1 MNKNTGKIS
10 PTTPSFYSNTS
21 HVLVPTSASITFVG
35 YAWDFVNYA
44 YYVGHQRGADEY
56 QRESGRVV
64 CEAEQEQLD
73 RDRESEPARVS
84 AAAGRLSTPPGLTLK
99 LADLRT
105 GNKPGQ
111 PFAALDLH
119 AGTEDHLQFPNREAP
134 YRSGARQ
141 WAPPSYRWVRI
152 GLDIHFTARSL
163 SQKRRLSMTRT
174 KNSQRAFAGL
184 LLGGL
189 FLMAQTASAQIWSS
203 VGSACTPEDYTVSH
217 KVYNFTN
224 GTFQFA
230 AGKFGSVRASC
241 HVINPKNDGSSPLWN
256 TLTIGGVDPGATSQV
271 WAPLHCVEQ
280 RHWWESHR
288 GESVQ
293 HRRPDS
299 RFCYLR
305 TCVGLHQFRLFR
317 LHQRGPYG
325 CQCESGDLG
334 REAGPGIDRDRES
347 EPTRVSANR
356 RRLFDSARSGF

>member
-1 MNKNTGKIS
+1 MTTKRNYRPAFAGLLLGGLFLMVQTASAQIWSSVGSTCTPDEDTVSGNLYDFNNGTFQFDSGKTGSIKARCHVINPKDDGSSPGWDTLTVGYWAPDGTEPFYQVYAQLVAVNKNTGKIS

-21 HVLVPTSASITFVG
+21 HVLVPTSASITFCRIRVG
-35 YAWDFVNYA
+35 LRQLRLLR
-44 YYVGHQRGADEY
+44 GHQRGADDT

-203 VGSACTPEDYTVSH
+203 VG
-217 KVYNFTN
+217 K
-224 GTFQFA
+224 
-230 AGKFGSVRASC
+230 
-241 HVINPKNDGSSPLWN
+241 
-256 TLTIGGVDPGATSQV
+256 
-271 WAPLHCVEQ
+271 
-280 RHWWESHR
+280 
-288 GESVQ
+288 
-293 HRRPDS
+293 
-299 RFCYLR
+299 
-305 TCVGLHQFRLFR
+305 RLYARR
-317 LHQRGPYG
+317 LHG
-325 CQCESGDLG
+325 
-334 REAGPGIDRDRES
+334 
-347 EPTRVSANR
+347 EPQG
-356 RRLFDSARSGF
+356 L